1 MDDALYW
8 TEVNNG
14 YWLLEAVDVYKYLFE
29 FISLLKSV
37 LFDGARACA
46 SRENPYSFSGQL
58 FKLGC
63 VSQSDWWLMW
73 REKEVGRLLLWKQ
86 TTDRELEVAGLSR

>member
-1 MDDALYW
+1 MDDVLYW

-14 YWLLEAVDVYKYLFE
+14 YYLLGAGNIYKCLFE

-37 LFDGARACA
+37 LSDGARACA

-63 VSQSDWWLMW
+63 MSQSHWRLLW
-73 REKEVGRLLLWKQ
+73 REREVGRLLF
-86 TTDRELEVAGLSR
+86 